1 VRLLLP
7 SGSGFLT
14 AFSAPTND
22 MSTITVTFPD
32 NATAELPSGT
42 AAGKALQSRNSGAPG
57 VPGGLVA
64 ARVDGRLTD
73 LTTPLTADCRV
84 EGVGFDSP
92 EGRDVFRHSTSHIL
106 AEAVAD
112 LFPGTKFAIGPS
124 IEEGFYY
131 DFDVEKPF
139 TPEDLE
145 RIEKRMAEI
154 IKANAPFVRS
164 EMPRDEALNTF
175 RGMGEIYKAELIE
188 AIHDPTVSIYR
199 QGGFT
204 DLCRGPHITSTSKIK
219 AFKLLSI
226 AGAYWRGDEKNR
238 MLQRIYGTSF
248 PDKAGLETYLH
259 RIEEAKKRDHRKI
272 GKELDLF
279 SFADEVGPG
288 LVLWHPKGALLRYIV
303 EEFERREHIKRGY
316 QMVFGPRILREEL
329 WRRSGHYDNYRENMY
344 FTEIDEQ
351 RYGIKP
357 MNCLAHMMIYK
368 SHRRSYRDLPL
379 RYFELGTVNRHEKSG
394 VLHGLTRVREFT
406 QDDAHIICTPE
417 QLQGEIAG
425 VLGFIKDVMG
435 LFGFAFTLELSTRP
449 EKSIGSDA
457 DWDLATG
464 ALRESLEAGGF
475 AYDINAG
482 DGAFYGPKIDVKLQ
496 DAIGRSWQCAT
507 VQCDFTLPERFDLT
521 YIAADGQPKRPV
533 MIHRVVLGSIERFI
547 AVLIEHFAGA
557 FPYWLAPVQVAVL
570 TITNSQ
576 DQYGREVAARL
587 RAAGHRVEE
596 DLRYEKIGYK
606 IREAQLQKVP
616 FMAILGAREQAEG
629 RVAVRRREQ
638 GDVGSLSLDE
648 FVGLLNE
655 QGGQRTVTVA

>member
-1 VRLLLP
+1 
-7 SGSGFLT
+7 
-14 AFSAPTND
+14 
-22 MSTITVTFPD
+22 
-32 NATAELPSGT
+32 
-42 AAGKALQSRNSGAPG
+42 
-57 VPGGLVA
+57 
-64 ARVDGRLTD
+64 
-73 LTTPLTADCRV
+73 
-84 EGVGFDSP
+84 
-92 EGRDVFRHSTSHIL
+92 
-106 AEAVAD
+106 
-112 LFPGTKFAIGPS
+112 
-124 IEEGFYY
+124 
-131 DFDVEKPF
+131 
-139 TPEDLE
+139 
-145 RIEKRMAEI
+145 
-154 IKANAPFVRS
+154 
-164 EMPRDEALNTF
+164 
-175 RGMGEIYKAELIE
+175 
-188 AIHDPTVSIYR
+188 
-199 QGGFT
+199 
-204 DLCRGPHITSTSKIK
+204 
-219 AFKLLSI
+219 
-226 AGAYWRGDEKNR
+226 

-248 PDKAGLETYLH
+248 PDKAALETYLH

-288 LVLWHPKGALLRYIV
+288 LVLWHPKGALLRYLV
-303 EEFERREHIKRGY
+303 EEFERREHLARGY

-457 DWDLATG
+457 DWELATG
-464 ALRESLEAGGF
+464 ALREALDAGGF
-475 AYDINAG
+475 AYAINAG

-570 TITNSQ
+570 TITNAQ

-638 GDVGSLSLDE
+638 GDVGTLSLDE
-648 FVGLLNE
+648 FLGLLNE

>member
-1 VRLLLP
+1 
-7 SGSGFLT
+7 
-14 AFSAPTND
+14 
-22 MSTITVTFPD
+22 MSTIRVTFPD
-32 NATAELPSGT
+32 TSTAEFPSGT
-42 AAGKALQSRNSGAPG
+42 AAGKALQGRGSSAPG
-57 VPGGLVA
+57 VPGSLVA

-73 LTTPLTADCRV
+73 LTTPLTADCRI

-92 EGRDVFRHSTSHIL
+92 DGRDVFRHSSSHIL

-112 LFPGTKFAIGPS
+112 LFPGTKFAIGPA

-154 IKANAPFVRS
+154 VKANNPFVRS
-164 EMPRDEALNTF
+164 ELARDEARRTF
-175 RGMGEIYKAELIE
+175 REKGEIYKAELIE

-204 DLCRGPHITSTSKIK
+204 DLCRGPHITSTAKIK
-219 AFKLLSI
+219 AFKLLSV

-248 PDKAGLETYLH
+248 PDKAALEAHLH
-259 RIEEAKKRDHRKI
+259 RIEEAKKRDHRKL

-406 QDDAHIICTPE
+406 QDDAHIICAPE

-457 DWDLATG
+457 DWELATG
-464 ALRESLEAGGF
+464 ALREALEAGGF
-475 AYDINAG
+475 AFAVNAG

-557 FPYWLAPVQVAVL
+557 FPFWLAPVQICVL
-570 TITNSQ
+570 TITSAQ

-596 DLRYEKIGYK
+596 DLRNEKIGYK

-638 GDVGSLSLDE
+638 GDVGTLSLDE

>member
-1 VRLLLP
+1 
-7 SGSGFLT
+7 
-14 AFSAPTND
+14 
-22 MSTITVTFPD
+22 
-32 NATAELPSGT
+32 
-42 AAGKALQSRNSGAPG
+42 
-57 VPGGLVA
+57 
-64 ARVDGRLTD
+64 
-73 LTTPLTADCRV
+73 
-84 EGVGFDSP
+84 
-92 EGRDVFRHSTSHIL
+92 
-106 AEAVAD
+106 
-112 LFPGTKFAIGPS
+112 
-124 IEEGFYY
+124 
-131 DFDVEKPF
+131 
-139 TPEDLE
+139 
-145 RIEKRMAEI
+145 
-154 IKANAPFVRS
+154 
-164 EMPRDEALNTF
+164 
-175 RGMGEIYKAELIE
+175 
-188 AIHDPTVSIYR
+188 
-199 QGGFT
+199 
-204 DLCRGPHITSTSKIK
+204 
-219 AFKLLSI
+219 
-226 AGAYWRGDEKNR
+226 
-238 MLQRIYGTSF
+238 
-248 PDKAGLETYLH
+248 
-259 RIEEAKKRDHRKI
+259 
-272 GKELDLF
+272 
-279 SFADEVGPG
+279 
-288 LVLWHPKGALLRYIV
+288 
-303 EEFERREHIKRGY
+303 
-316 QMVFGPRILREEL
+316 
-329 WRRSGHYDNYRENMY
+329 MY

-457 DWDLATG
+457 DWELATG
-464 ALRESLEAGGF
+464 ALREALDAGGF
-475 AYDINAG
+475 AYAVNAG

-557 FPYWLAPVQVAVL
+557 FPFWLAPVQIAVL
-570 TITNSQ
+570 TITSAQ

-596 DLRYEKIGYK
+596 DLRNEKIGYK

-638 GDVGSLSLDE
+638 GDVGTLSLEE
-648 FVGLLNE
+648 FIGLLNE

>member
-1 VRLLLP
+1 
-7 SGSGFLT
+7 
-14 AFSAPTND
+14 
-22 MSTITVTFPD
+22 MSTITVSFPDGASATFP
-32 NATAELPSGT
+32 AGT
-42 AAGKALQSRNSGAPG
+42 AAGKALQGRPGAPTA
-57 VPGGLVA
+57 PGGLIA

-73 LTTPLTADCRV
+73 LTQPLTADCRV

-92 EGRDVFRHSTSHIL
+92 EGRSVFHHSSAHIL

-112 LFPGTKFAIGPS
+112 LFPGAKFAIGPA

-154 IKANAPFVRS
+154 VKANAPFVRS
-164 EMPRDEALNTF
+164 EMGRDEALSAF
-175 RGMGEIYKAELIE
+175 RDKGEVYKAELIE

-219 AFKLLSI
+219 AFKLLSV

-248 PDKAGLETYLH
+248 PDKASLETYLH

-279 SFADEVGPG
+279 SFSDEVGPG
-288 LVLWHPKGALLRYIV
+288 MVLWHPKGGLLRYLV
-303 EEFERREHIKRGY
+303 EEFERREHLARGY
-316 QMVFGPRILREEL
+316 QIVFGPRVLREEL

-357 MNCLAHMMIYK
+357 MNCLSHMMIYK
-368 SHRRSYRDLPL
+368 SHLRSYRDLPL

-435 LFGFAFTLELSTRP
+435 MFGFAFTLELSTRP

-457 DWDLATG
+457 DWALATS
-464 ALRESLEAGGF
+464 ALREALDAGGF
-475 AYDINAG
+475 TYDVNEG

-557 FPYWLAPVQVAVL
+557 FPYWLAPVQVKVL
-570 TITNSQ
+570 TITNAQ
-576 DQYGREVAARL
+576 DEYGREVAARL

-596 DLRYEKIGYK
+596 DFRYEKIGFK

-638 GDVGSLSLDE
+638 GDVGTLSLDE
-648 FVGLLNE
+648 FLGLLTE

>member
-1 VRLLLP
+1 
-7 SGSGFLT
+7 
-14 AFSAPTND
+14 
-22 MSTITVTFPD
+22 MSMVTVTYPDGGSAEFP
-32 NATAELPSGT
+32 AGT
-42 AAGKALQSRNSGAPG
+42 AVGKALQGHVPTGAG
-57 VPGGLVA
+57 ALVA

-73 LTTPLTADCRV
+73 LTAPLAADARV
-84 EGVGFDSP
+84 EGVGFDSAD
-92 EGRDVFRHSTSHIL
+92 GRGVFRHSSAHVM

-112 LFPGTKFAIGPS
+112 LFPGAKFAIGPA

-154 IKANAPFVRS
+154 VKANTPFVRA
-164 EMPRDEALNTF
+164 ELPRDEALRAF
-175 RGMGEIYKAELIE
+175 RDSGEVYKAELVE
-188 AIHDPTVSIYR
+188 AIHDPTVSTYR

-204 DLCRGPHITSTSKIK
+204 DLCRGPHLTSTGKIK
-219 AFKLLSI
+219 AFKLLSV

-248 PDKAGLETYLH
+248 PDKAALEAYLH

-288 LVLWHPKGALLRYIV
+288 LVLWHPKGALLRYLV
-303 EEFERREHIKRGY
+303 EEFERREHLARGY

-329 WRRSGHYDNYRENMY
+329 WRHSGHYDNYRENMY

-357 MNCLAHMMIYK
+357 MNCLSHMMIYK
-368 SHRRSYRDLPL
+368 SRMRSYRDLPL

-406 QDDAHIICTPE
+406 QDDAHILCTPE

-435 LFGFAFTLELSTRP
+435 MFGFSFTLELSTRP
-449 EKSIGSDA
+449 EKSIGSDH
-457 DWDLATG
+457 DWELATG
-464 ALRESLEAGGF
+464 ALRATLEAGGLPF
-475 AYDINAG
+475 AINAG
-482 DGAFYGPKIDVKLQ
+482 DGAFYGPKIDVKLE

-507 VQCDFTLPERFDLT
+507 IQCDFTLPERFDLT

-557 FPYWLAPVQVAVL
+557 FPFWLAPVQVAVL
-570 TITNSQ
+570 TITNAQ
-576 DQYGREVAARL
+576 EPWAREVAARL

-596 DLRYEKIGYK
+596 DFRNEKIGYK

-616 FMAILGAREQAEG
+616 FMAIIGAREMNDG
-629 RVAVRRREQ
+629 TVGVRRREQ
-638 GDVGSLSLDE
+638 GDIGALGLE
-648 FVGLLNE
+648 AFLGLLGE

>member
-1 VRLLLP
+1 
-7 SGSGFLT
+7 
-14 AFSAPTND
+14 
-22 MSTITVTFPD
+22 MSTITVTFSD
-32 NATAELPSGT
+32 STTAEFPSGT
-42 AAGKALQSRNSGAPG
+42 AAGKALQSRSSGSPG
-57 VPGGLVA
+57 IPGSLVA

-92 EGRDVFRHSTSHIL
+92 EGRDVFRHSSAHIL

-112 LFPGTKFAIGPS
+112 LFPGTKFAIGPA

-154 IKANAPFVRS
+154 IKANTPFVRS
-164 EMPRDEALNTF
+164 EMARDEALSAF
-175 RGMGEIYKAELIE
+175 RDKGEIYKVELIE

-204 DLCRGPHITSTSKIK
+204 DLCRGPHLTSTAKIK
-219 AFKLLSI
+219 AFKLLSV

-248 PDKAGLETYLH
+248 PDKASLEAYLH

-288 LVLWHPKGALLRYIV
+288 LVLWHPKGALLRYLV
-303 EEFERREHIKRGY
+303 EEFERREHLARGY

-368 SHRRSYRDLPL
+368 SRRRSYRDLPL

-457 DWDLATG
+457 DWELATG
-464 ALRESLEAGGF
+464 ALREALDAGGF
-475 AYDINAG
+475 AYDVNEG
-482 DGAFYGPKIDVKLQ
+482 DGAFYGPKIDIKLQ

-557 FPYWLAPVQVAVL
+557 FPFWLAPVQVAVL
-570 TITNSQ
+570 TITNAQ

-596 DLRYEKIGYK
+596 DVRNEKIGYK

-648 FVGLLNE
+648 FLGLLNE

>member
-1 VRLLLP
+1 
-7 SGSGFLT
+7 
-14 AFSAPTND
+14 

-32 NATAELPSGT
+32 KSAGDFPAGT
-42 AAGKALQSRNSGAPG
+42 AAGKALQSRSSGAPG

-64 ARVDGRLTD
+64 ARVDGYLTD
-73 LTTPLTADCRV
+73 LTTPLTTDCRI

-92 EGRDVFRHSTSHIL
+92 EGRDVFRHSSSHVL

-112 LFPGTKFAIGPS
+112 LFPGTKFAIGPA

-154 IKANAPFVRS
+154 IKANTPFVRS
-164 EMPRDEALNTF
+164 EIARDEALSAF
-175 RGMGEIYKAELIE
+175 RDKGERYKAELIE

-204 DLCRGPHITSTSKIK
+204 DLCRGPHLTSTGKIK
-219 AFKLLSI
+219 AFKLLSV

-248 PDKAGLETYLH
+248 PDKAALAAHLH

-279 SFADEVGPG
+279 SFADDVGPG

-303 EEFERREHIKRGY
+303 EEFERREHLARGY

-417 QLQGEIAG
+417 QLPGEIAG

-457 DWDLATG
+457 DWELATD
-464 ALRESLEAGGF
+464 ALREALHAGGF
-475 AYDINAG
+475 TYAVNAG

-557 FPYWLAPVQVAVL
+557 FPFWLAPVQVAVL
-570 TITNSQ
+570 TITGAQ
-576 DQYGREVAARL
+576 DRYGREVAARL
-587 RAAGHRVEE
+587 RTAGHRVEE
-596 DLRYEKIGYK
+596 DLRNEKIGYK

-638 GDVGSLSLDE
+638 GDVGTLSLDE
-648 FVGLLNE
+648 FIGLLNE

>member
-1 VRLLLP
+1 MP
-7 SGSGFLT
+7 
-14 AFSAPTND
+14 
-22 MSTITVTFPD
+22 TITVTFPD
-32 NATAELPSGT
+32 DTTAEFASGT
-42 AAGKALQSRNSGAPG
+42 AAGKAIQSRNSGASG

-64 ARVDGRLTD
+64 AQVDGRLTD

-84 EGVGFDSP
+84 AGVGFDSP
-92 EGRDVFRHSTSHIL
+92 EGRDVFRHSSSHIL

-164 EMPRDEALNTF
+164 EMARDEALSSF
-175 RGMGEIYKAELIE
+175 REKGEIYKAELIE

-204 DLCRGPHITSTSKIK
+204 DLCRGPHITSTAKIK
-219 AFKLLSI
+219 AFKLLSV

-248 PDKAGLETYLH
+248 PDKASLETYLH

-288 LVLWHPKGALLRYIV
+288 LVLWHPKGALLRYLV
-303 EEFERREHIKRGY
+303 EEFERREHLARGY
-316 QMVFGPRILREEL
+316 QMVFGPRILREDL

-435 LFGFAFTLELSTRP
+435 MFGFAFTLELSTRP

-457 DWDLATG
+457 DWELATG
-464 ALRESLEAGGF
+464 ALREALDAGGF
-475 AYDINAG
+475 AYAINAG

-557 FPYWLAPVQVAVL
+557 FPFWLSPVQVAVL
-570 TITNSQ
+570 TITSAQ

-596 DLRYEKIGYK
+596 DLRNEKIGYK

-638 GDVGSLSLDE
+638 GDVGTLSLDE
-648 FVGLLNE
+648 FIGLLNE